1 MTAIRSTFL
10 RRLIAADAAA
20 CLLGGAVFALDAARL
35 ESPLGLSPQLLQPVG
50 LFLVV
55 YGVGLAIL
63 ATRPSL
69 PRAVVWTLVAFNLA
83 WAIESAA
90 LVVLG
95 WVSPT
100 SLGLGVVLVQA
111 AGAMLV
117 GDLQFLALRRAS
129 REAMA

>member
-20 CLLGGAVFALDAARL
+20 CALGGAVFAFDAAML
-35 ESPLGLSPQLLQPVG
+35 EAPLGLSPQLLQPVG

-55 YGVGLAIL
+55 YGVGLAAL

-83 WAIESAA
+83 WAVESVA
-90 LVVLG
+90 LLVLG

-100 SLGLGVVLVQA
+100 PLGLGVVVVQA

-117 GDLQFLALRRAS
+117 GDLQFLALRRAR